1 MAKRFFDTG
10 MRRKPWFRALRG
22 PVREAWGYLLA
33 ECDIVGI
40 WEIDIEDLNFVLGI
54 KQGDPDWVTLDELL
68 AVKNFGLQIVEGD
81 KLWISGFVEFQYAD
95 DEGLIS
101 PGNKLL
107 PKLSSMLKARGLPPP
122 RLKPS
127 LSPSHP
133 PSTPH
138 PSPTHG
144 VKEKEEE
151 EDKERKGGAGGKPTE
166 TDSTPP
172 PTPLEPCASEA
183 SLPPAGPNSAPEP
196 SPPAPEP
203 VFGPSDLAAA
213 WNERME
219 REKTADGDPMPLV
232 DMTRMSQE
240 QERWWA
246 AETAMLE
253 KPVRPWAEWLDVID
267 RIARSKFCRG
277 KGTKNGWVADFDF
290 LVKPGVATAVLEGKY
305 GCRPPPRLRAVA
317 RGGSLSPESEKILA
331 LIVGT
336 ILAGGRGMGDLLA
349 DSSPAVRDLVEA
361 SFGTWRILPPEQAQ
375 VQITQALAA
384 LERGPGREATT

>member
-107 PKLSSMLKARGLPPP
+107 PKLSSMLKARGLPLP

-166 TDSTPP
+166 ADSTPP
-172 PTPLEPCASEA
+172 QQPEPSVDDD
-183 SLPPAGPNSAPEP
+183 PPASATPEP
-196 SPPAPEP
+196 SPPEPEP
-203 VFGPSDLAAA
+203 AFGPGDLAAA

-232 DMTRMSQE
+232 DMTRMNHE

-246 AETAMLE
+246 ADAAMLE

-290 LVKPGVATAVLEGKY
+290 LVRPGVATAVLEGKY

-317 RGGSLSPESEKILA
+317 RGSPLSPESEKLLA
-331 LIVGT
+331 LVIGS
-336 ILAGGRGMGDLLA
+336 ILAGGRGTGDFLA
-349 DSSPAVRDLVEA
+349 NASPAARDLVET
-361 SFGTWRILPPEQAQ
+361 SFGTWRTLPIEQAEAAIRRDL
-375 VQITQALAA
+375 VA
-384 LERGPGREATT
+384 LERGCAPEVAT